1 MIYIKSPLGL
11 TPFVEKS
18 NTHFYKVRSTDTYIV
33 KSFRKAATVTV
44 LRTLTK
50 RFFVFSINGV
60 SPNGLFM

>member
-1 MIYIKSPLGL
+1 MLCSTSPLGL
-11 TPFVEKS
+11 TPFIEKF
-18 NTHFYKVRSTDTYIV
+18 NTHFYKVRSTDTYIL

-60 SPNGLFM
+60 SLNGLFM